1 MRALAFLASGVGEP
15 ANDNRERL
23 SRAFV
28 DAGWEVASL
37 TWESLSVMERGV
49 VASTREGH
57 TTPLDVFDLV
67 WLLGFGGRET
77 FLDRM
82 QMLRT
87 VPQQRFVNSVDAL
100 VFQHGKFGLAEF
112 QPETYASA
120 DPDVLLR
127 RVARGGEWVAKPVAG
142 SFGRDVHR
150 LCAERP
156 DARDVLLRLTANGG
170 YCVLQRYVPEARER
184 EKRVIVAGD
193 TVIGAYAKTGN
204 LRAGATPR
212 TALLSA
218 AEEGLVGRV
227 IARLNA
233 QGVRFAGID
242 LAWPYLFEANVA
254 NPGGL
259 ATLEALT
266 GVDPTPRVVEALLS
280 AQGTSDKSGLP
291 EPTETLRPRE

>member
-1 MRALAFLASGVGEP
+1 MRIALLSSGVGEP

-23 SRAFV
+23 ARAFV
-28 DAGWEVASL
+28 DAGWGMASL
-37 TWESLSVMERGV
+37 TWESLSLTGRGV
-49 VASTREGH
+49 AAADRDGNA
-57 TTPLDVFDLV
+57 TPLDVFDLV

-87 VPQQRFVNSVDAL
+87 VAQDRFVNTVDAL
-100 VFQHGKFGLAEF
+100 VFQHGKFGLTEF

-120 DPDVLLR
+120 DAEALLR
-127 RVARGGEWVAKPVAG
+127 RVAHGGEWVAKPVAG

-150 LCAERP
+150 LCAASP
-156 DARDVLLRLTANGG
+156 DAREVLLRLTANGSYG
-170 YCVLQRYVPEARER
+170 VLQRYVPEARDR
-184 EKRVIVAGD
+184 EKRVIVAGE

-212 TALLSA
+212 PTVLSE
-218 AEEGLVGRV
+218 AEQGLVGRV

-242 LAWPYLFEANVA
+242 LAWPYVFEANVA

-266 GVDPTPRVVEALLS
+266 GVDPAPRVVEALLS
-280 AQGTSDKSGLP
+280 PGATGS
-291 EPTETLRPRE
+291 LRPRE

>member
-1 MRALAFLASGVGEP
+1 MRIALLSSGVGEP

-28 DAGWEVASL
+28 DAGWEMASL
-37 TWESLSVMERGV
+37 TWESLSLTERGV
-49 VASTREGH
+49 AASDRDGNA
-57 TTPLDVFDLV
+57 TPLDVFDLV

-87 VPQQRFVNSVDAL
+87 VAQDRFVNTVDAL
-100 VFQHGKFGLAEF
+100 VFQHGKFGLTEF

-120 DPDVLLR
+120 DAEALLR
-127 RVARGGEWVAKPVAG
+127 RVAHGGEWVAKPVAG

-150 LCAERP
+150 LCAESP
-156 DARDVLLRLTANGG
+156 DAREVLLRLTAHGG
-170 YCVLQRYVPEARER
+170 YGVLQRYVPEARNR
-184 EKRVIVAGD
+184 EKRVIVAGE

-212 TALLSA
+212 PTVLSE
-218 AEEGLVGRV
+218 AEQGLVGRV

-242 LAWPYLFEANVA
+242 LAWPYVFEANVA

-266 GVDPTPRVVEALLS
+266 GVDPAPRVVEALLS
-280 AQGTSDKSGLP
+280 PGATGS
-291 EPTETLRPRE
+291 LRPRE